1 MVAWQAA
8 RRYLGLIIVGLIVA
22 ACSAGSGVVPG
33 GVVPEV
39 TVTAVDGKSVSLK
52 ELAFGKPTILNMWAS
67 WCDPC
72 TRELPALSR
81 LKDSLAKDG
90 VQVVTIGIQDDPASL
105 ENALRNSGASFPL
118 YIDKEGQVASRF
130 KIAGVP
136 ETFLLNAE
144 GKFVLFDDPTQGPTI
159 RLMGPRDW
167 DDPSFIRRIRAA
179 LTK

>member
-1 MVAWQAA
+1 MISWKAA
-8 RRYLGLIIVGLIVA
+8 LRYVGLMIVGLIVG

-33 GVVPEV
+33 GLVPEV
-39 TVTAVDGKSVSLK
+39 TVTTVDGRSVSLK
-52 ELAFGKPTILNMWAS
+52 ELALGKPTILNIWAS
-67 WCDPC
+67 WCAPC

-90 VQVVTIGIQDDPASL
+90 VQVVTIGIQDDPSSL
-105 ENALRNSGASFPL
+105 EGALRKSGASFPL
-118 YIDKEGQVASRF
+118 YVDKEGQLASRF

-144 GKFVLFDDPTQGPTI
+144 GKFVLFDDPTQGPTV

>member
-1 MVAWQAA
+1 
-8 RRYLGLIIVGLIVA
+8 
-22 ACSAGSGVVPG
+22 
-33 GVVPEV
+33 
-39 TVTAVDGKSVSLK
+39 
-52 ELAFGKPTILNMWAS
+52 
-67 WCDPC
+67 
-72 TRELPALSR
+72 